1 MRQSAHSGKNWTS
14 CEFEVLQGHIF
25 GLHRTPTQKN
35 RKLHSSRGNG
45 KDVNCQLL
53 AGLPDVF
60 KNLLTHANLGGN
72 GLLFVQ

>member
-1 MRQSAHSGKNWTS
+1 MP
-14 CEFEVLQGHIF
+14 E
-25 GLHRTPTQKN
+25 RTLAETGPLVKSRACDTTQKN